1 MGWTLTQNCHD
12 IVFLNFLII
21 YFFLIVWLQCLSYH
35 IWTDHVDTNSSLST
49 TVFIM
54 SIVFFLLIWLYL
66 QELPYW
72 EMCTDHINNA
82 STLSKRVYNMSIL
95 CLLILF
101 DLLMIFASVTILGNA
116 HRPCKQYPNIVDNSL
131 HHVYSFFPEFSWF
144 SCYLSIN
151 CHIWKCAHSM

>member
-1 MGWTLTQNCHD
+1 MHIACKQSTN
-12 IVFLNFLII
+12 IVNNDLHLSLYLFLI
-21 YFFLIVWLQCLSYH
+21 FPDFLSIFTVITILGNAHRPCKLHLNIINKYTSCLSIFSWPLFY
-35 IWTDHVDTNSSLST
+35 
-49 TVFIM
+49 
-54 SIVFFLLIWLYL
+54 FLLIWLYL

-116 HRPCKQYPNIVDNSL
+116 HRPWKQ
-131 HHVYSFFPEFSWF
+131 
-144 SCYLSIN
+144 
-151 CHIWKCAHSM
+151 